1 MDDEV
6 PGVPQRDPASAR
18 DRLRQRY
25 PGREGTPTEL
35 ALALIEAVRSRV
47 GAPAA
52 DRSAP
57 DGAAP
62 VEHLL
67 AALVLLRWLRVE
79 LDTWEPHL
87 IAAARERG
95 ASWVD
100 LASALGVA
108 SRQAAERRYLR
119 VRVPD
124 EPDGTATTR
133 EGRVSAERDRRAGD
147 RAISQWARDH
157 GADLRQLAGQITSLT
172 GLDADAQTSVDRLH
186 HALGATDLTTLVQ
199 RLADTRQHLSG
210 EHTTLAERVDAVT
223 RHADHIRHNTRQRR
237 ERRRHAGRT
246 E

>member
-1 MDDEV
+1 V
-6 PGVPQRDPASAR
+6 TVSQRNPATAR

-25 PGREGTPTEL
+25 PGREGTPTEV
-35 ALALIEAVRSRV
+35 ALALIQAVRPRV
-47 GAPAA
+47 GPPAA
-52 DRSAP
+52 DRNAP

-79 LDTWEPHL
+79 LDTWEPDL

-95 ASWVD
+95 ASWAD

-124 EPDGTATTR
+124 EPGDTATTR

-157 GADLRQLAGQITSLT
+157 GADLRQLAGQITALT

-186 HALGATDLTTLVQ
+186 HALGATDLPTLVQ
-199 RLADTRQHLSG
+199 LLADTRQHLSG
-210 EHTTLAERVDAVT
+210 KHAALAERVDAVT
-223 RHADHIRHNTRQRR
+223 HHADQIRRSTRQRR
-237 ERRRHAGRT
+237 EQRRRAARP